1 MSVQNIETTRKIV
14 VGLIKGTHTLSRGTF
29 LLASTVLG
37 SAPKLVGHF
46 IPTPQLGIGQ
56 LLEKGML
63 KVLDGSFSLVVKG
76 VNAYAAHAIKK
87 ELARTRP

>member
-1 MSVQNIETTRKIV
+1 MSVQNIEATRKIV
-14 VGLIKGTHTLSRGTF
+14 VGLIKVSHTISRSTF

-46 IPTPQLGIGQ
+46 IPAPQLGIGQ

-63 KVLDGSFSLVVKG
+63 KVLDGSFSLVIKG
-76 VNAYAAHAIKK
+76 VNACAAHAIKK
-87 ELARTRP
+87 QMARSHP